1 MPRGVGTWPALW
13 MLGSS
18 IHHGIPW
25 PECGEIDIL
34 ENTGANPS
42 RVQGTIH
49 GPGYFAEKGITAIR
63 KADNALADEFH
74 IYAIEWRENSI
85 EWFFDGI
92 PYHRVERADLLA
104 AGLKWPFNEEHFLL
118 INLAIGGGFGGPVD
132 PELTEASFEIAWVK
146 HFSVDGV
153 GSVTIY

>member
-18 IHHGIPW
+18 IHHGTPW

-34 ENTGANPS
+34 ENTGANPR

-63 KADNALADEFH
+63 EADNALADEFH
-74 IYAIEWRENSI
+74 NYSIDWRENSI

-92 PYHRVERADLLA
+92 PYHRVERAGLLS

-132 PELTEASFEIAWVK
+132 PELTEASLEIAWVK
-146 HFSVDGV
+146 HFSVDGI